1 METIQAQSGIFI
13 YKCDSWEEFIVEVR
27 RTGFAADRIFRG
39 HANPEWKLSSVF
51 ERWLATQRP
60 GHDPK
65 RSYREVFG
73 PGAFESFRDIY
84 LNRFKEIAVGIPG
97 FNSSGLNDMDWWSIG
112 RHHGLVTPL
121 LDWTRSPYIAAFF
134 AFTDYLENLNP
145 GFKAGTKSSTY
156 LDRNCVAIW
165 ALYLMDKIKKEGEFE
180 IVTSRVDNSHRQK
193 AQQGVFTWLTHDMAV
208 DVENYLEIK
217 NMGIYLEKYE
227 ISGQE
232 ATKALAD
239 LDAMNINF
247 AALFPDLIGAATQA
261 NLDFNMYKD
270 RFIKDRR

>member
-1 METIQAQSGIFI
+1 
-13 YKCDSWEEFIVEVR
+13 
-27 RTGFAADRIFRG
+27 
-39 HANPEWKLSSVF
+39 
-51 ERWLATQRP
+51 
-60 GHDPK
+60 
-65 RSYREVFG
+65 
-73 PGAFESFRDIY
+73 
-84 LNRFKEIAVGIPG
+84 
-97 FNSSGLNDMDWWSIG
+97 
-112 RHHGLVTPL
+112 
-121 LDWTRSPYIAAFF
+121 
-134 AFTDYLENLNP
+134 
-145 GFKAGTKSSTY
+145 
-156 LDRNCVAIW
+156 
-165 ALYLMDKIKKEGEFE
+165 MDKIKKEGEFE